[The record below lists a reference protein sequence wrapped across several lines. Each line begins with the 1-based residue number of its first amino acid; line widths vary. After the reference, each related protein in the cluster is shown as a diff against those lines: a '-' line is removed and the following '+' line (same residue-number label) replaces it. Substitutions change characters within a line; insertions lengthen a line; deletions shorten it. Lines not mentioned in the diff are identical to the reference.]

1 MVRRLK
7 KNRSGLATV
16 EMAIVVL
23 LLLMVTMGAIQ
34 YGLLFLRTQ
43 QITNAARQGARIA
56 ILPTSGLS
64 DVEAAVERLMAAAGM
79 AKVKSGYS
87 VTVLPG
93 DLGGDPGD
101 AISVR
106 IVVPAVNVALMNTP
120 LLPVPANLGAEVTM
134 AKEGT

>member
-16 EMAIVVL
+16 EMAIVLTL
-23 LLLMVTMGAIQ
+23 LVMLTMGAIQ

-56 ILPTSGLS
+56 ILPTSTAG
-64 DVEAAVERLMAAAGM
+64 DVQAAIESLMAAAGM
-79 AKVKSGYS
+79 AQVSSGYS
-87 VTVLPG
+87 VAITPG